1 MQLPHTFYLALSEV
15 NKQAFIYRDVK
26 VMAIVCQMLEA
37 DTMNKLKQVFNA
49 GYSDV
54 KHLVDTLT
62 LQELGDAIDAIKQ
75 NT

>member
-37 DTMNKLKQVFNA
+37 DTMNKLKQAFNA
-49 GYSDV
+49 GYEDI
-54 KHLVDTLT
+54 KHLVDTIVT
-62 LQELGDAIDAIKQ
+62 QEIEDAIDGLC
-75 NT
+75 N

>member
-26 VMAIVCQMLEA
+26 VMGIVCQMLEA
-37 DTMNKLKQVFNA
+37 DTMNKLKQAFNA
-49 GYSDV
+49 GYNDV

>member
-26 VMAIVCQMLEA
+26 VMGIICQMLEA
-37 DTMNKLKQVFNA
+37 DTISKLKQAFNA
-49 GYSDV
+49 GYEDV

-62 LQELGDAIDAIKQ
+62 LQELGEVIDGLCD
-75 NT
+75 